1 MITCHFLNVGQ
12 GNMVVV
18 VMPDG
23 FVLVYDCNITNDN
36 EEAVFAYMA
45 RVMPGAG
52 IGVFVN
58 SHRDADHMRG
68 IKKLHERYPIS
79 TLYDSGVSANT
90 GTTEYEAYM
99 DFRRSVGNVHEVSS
113 GMYMIKYPYVRILN
127 GKRGIFDDPNSQS
140 IVLHVDWQGSS
151 LLLTGDTDV
160 DSWASYI
167 MKESKDTI
175 ESLVLMASHHGSLGF
190 FNNDP
195 KYQDYVSHL
204 AAINPAI
211 TIISV
216 GEGNSYGHP
225 DDTAL
230 GYYTQYS
237 YGTVDKQMK
246 IFRTDLHGNMKLE
259 LKGQGTGTI
268 YWGQ

>member
-1 MITCHFLNVGQ
+1 MPDN
-12 GNMVVV
+12 VVV
-18 VMPDG
+18 
-23 FVLVYDCNITNDN
+23 VYDCNITDEN
-36 EEAVFAYMA
+36 EADVFAYMK
-45 RVMPGAG
+45 RVMPQES

-68 IKKLHERYPIS
+68 IKKLHKRYPIS

-90 GTTEYEAYM
+90 ETPEYEEYM
-99 DFRRSVGNVHEVSS
+99 DFRLNVANMYEVSG
-113 GMYMIKYPYVRILN
+113 GMYMQQYPYVRILN
-127 GKRGIFDDPNSQS
+127 GKREGLDDPNAQS
-140 IVLHVDWQGSS
+140 IVMHVDWQGSS
-151 LLLTGDTDV
+151 LLLAGDTDV

-175 ESLVLMASHHGSLGF
+175 MSLVLMASHHGSLTF

-195 KYQDYVSHL
+195 AYEDYVAHL

-216 GEGNSYGHP
+216 SETNPHGHP
-225 DDTAL
+225 DKTAL
-230 GYYTQYS
+230 KYYEQYS
-237 YGTVDKQMK
+237 YGTVDKTMK
-246 IFRTDLHGNMKLE
+246 IFRTDVHGHMKLE

-268 YWGQ
+268 YWQQ